1 MKKLLSLTLAG
12 VLALSLFGCSNS
24 NAGASTPADE
34 TSTAPVAGSAAP
46 ETSQTPETVTITSL
60 DASGAETQLEVPYD
74 PQRIAILDMACLDI
88 LDALGVAEGPR
99 SGLRP
104 DLPGIFAELCD
115 RRECVQPGHH

>member
-1 MKKLLSLTLAG
+1 MKKLFSLTLAG

-74 PQRIAILDMACLDI
+74 PQRIAVLDMATLTSLDY
-88 LDALGVAEGPR
+88 LQTTSAARCPAWAPSKRPAWRPSWPVAPT
-99 SGLRP
+99 
-104 DLPGIFAELCD
+104 
-115 RRECVQPGHH
+115 

>member
-12 VLALSLFGCSNS
+12 VLVLSLFGCSNS

-34 TSTAPVAGSAAP
+34 TSTAPAAGSAAP

-74 PQRIAILDMACLDI
+74 PQRSPFWTWRAWTFWTPWVWRR
-88 LDALGVAEGPR
+88 DA
-99 SGLRP
+99 
-104 DLPGIFAELCD
+104 
-115 RRECVQPGHH
+115 